1 MFLLKTRNLHRRLTL
16 LAVLPL
22 FITVISG
29 SLYSLFQYFG
39 LDFFWLMKIHT
50 GNFFFINLQPLYTPL
65 VGFLTITAIISGLL
79 LFPTSKSKY
88 SNSSSK

>member
-1 MFLLKTRNLHRRLTL
+1 MFGTKTKKLHRRLTL

-29 SLYSLFQYFG
+29 SLYSFLQYFG

-50 GNFFFINLQPLYTPL
+50 GNFFFINLQPFYTPV
-65 VGFLTITAIISGLL
+65 VGFLTIAAIISGLL
-79 LFPTSKSKY
+79 LFPRSKSKY
-88 SNSSSK
+88 PN

>member
-1 MFLLKTRNLHRRLTL
+1 MFGTKTKKLHRRLTL

-29 SLYSLFQYFG
+29 RLYSLFQYFG

-50 GNFFFINLQPLYTPL
+50 GNFFFINLQPFFTPL
-65 VGFLTITAIISGLL
+65 VGFLTLCAIISGLF
-79 LFPTSKSKY
+79 LFPRSKIKY
-88 SNSSSK
+88 PD

>member
-1 MFLLKTRNLHRRLTL
+1 MTKTKTRKLHRSITL
-16 LAVLPL
+16 IAVIPL
-22 FITVISG
+22 LITVLSG

-50 GNFFFINLQPLYTPL
+50 GNFFFINLQPLYTPV

-79 LFPTSKSKY
+79 LFPRSKSKY
-88 SNSSSK
+88 PN

>member
-1 MFLLKTRNLHRRLTL
+1 MFRIKTKTLHRRLTL
-16 LAVLPL
+16 VAVLPL

-50 GNFFFINLQPLYTPL
+50 GNFFFINLQPLFTPV
-65 VGFLTITAIISGLL
+65 VGLLTIFAIISGLF
-79 LFPTSKSKY
+79 LFPRSKIKY
-88 SNSSSK
+88 PD

>member
-1 MFLLKTRNLHRRLTL
+1 MSGIQKTKLHRRMTL
-16 LAVLPL
+16 IAVFPL

-50 GNFFFINLQPLYTPL
+50 GNFFFINLQPLYTPV
-65 VGFLTITAIISGLL
+65 VGFLSISAIISGLF
-79 LFPTSKSKY
+79 LFPRAISKY
-88 SNSSSK
+88 PN

>member
-1 MFLLKTRNLHRRLTL
+1 MFGTKTKKLHRRMTL
-16 LAVLPL
+16 IAVFPL

-50 GNFFFINLQPLYTPL
+50 GNFFFINLQPLYTPV
-65 VGFLTITAIISGLL
+65 VGFLTIAAIISGLF
-79 LFPTSKSKY
+79 LFPRLKSKY
-88 SNSSSK
+88 PN

>member
-1 MFLLKTRNLHRRLTL
+1 MLGTKTKKLHRRLTL
-16 LAVLPL
+16 IAVLPL
-22 FITVISG
+22 LITVISG

-50 GNFFFINLQPLYTPL
+50 GNFFFINLQPLYTPV

-79 LFPTSKSKY
+79 LFPRSKSKY
-88 SNSSSK
+88 PNSSNK

>member
-1 MFLLKTRNLHRRLTL
+1 MFGTKTRKIHRLTTL
-16 LAVLPL
+16 IVALPL

-50 GNFFFINLQPLYTPL
+50 GNFFFINLQPLYTPV
-65 VGFLTITAIISGLL
+65 VGFLTITAIISGLF
-79 LFPTSKSKY
+79 LFPRSKSKY
-88 SNSSSK
+88 PN

>member
-1 MFLLKTRNLHRRLTL
+1 MLGTKTKKLHRRLTL
-16 LAVLPL
+16 VAVLPL

-50 GNFFFINLQPLYTPL
+50 GNFFFINLQPLYTPV
-65 VGFLTITAIISGLL
+65 VGFLTITAIISGLFL
-79 LFPTSKSKY
+79 YPRSKSKY
-88 SNSSSK
+88 PN

>member
-1 MFLLKTRNLHRRLTL
+1 MFGTKTKKLHRRFTL

-29 SLYSLFQYFG
+29 SLYSFLQYFG

-50 GNFFFINLQPLYTPL
+50 GNFFFINLQPLYTPV

-79 LFPTSKSKY
+79 LFPRSKSKY
-88 SNSSSK
+88 PN

>member
-1 MFLLKTRNLHRRLTL
+1 MFGNKTKKLHRRITL
-16 LAVLPL
+16 LAVFPL

-50 GNFFFINLQPLYTPL
+50 GNFFFINFQPLYTPL
-65 VGFLTITAIISGLL
+65 VGFLSIAAMISGLF
-79 LFPTSKSKY
+79 LFPKSKSKY
-88 SNSSSK
+88 PNN

>member
-1 MFLLKTRNLHRRLTL
+1 MFQIKIKKLHRRLTL
-16 LAVLPL
+16 IAVFPL
-22 FITVISG
+22 IITVISG

-39 LDFFWLMKIHT
+39 FDFFWLMKIHT

-79 LFPTSKSKY
+79 LFPKSKSKY
-88 SNSSSK
+88 PN

>member
-1 MFLLKTRNLHRRLTL
+1 MPATKIKKLHRRLTL
-16 LAVLPL
+16 IASLPL
-22 FITVISG
+22 ILTVTSG

-50 GNFFFINLQPLYTPL
+50 GNFFFINLQPLYTPV

-79 LFPTSKSKY
+79 LFPRSKSKY
-88 SNSSSK
+88 PN

>member
-1 MFLLKTRNLHRRLTL
+1 MFKTKTRKLHRSITL
-16 LAVLPL
+16 IAVIPL
-22 FITVISG
+22 LITVLSG

-50 GNFFFINLQPLYTPL
+50 GNFFFINLQPLYTPF

-79 LFPTSKSKY
+79 LFPRSKSKY
-88 SNSSSK
+88 PK